1 MRASA
6 LSTVVTRR
14 VLFSEA
20 DQVDHPVSLYAA
32 TKKSNELMAHAYSK
46 LYGIPATGPRFFTV
60 YGPMGRPD
68 MAYFKF
74 ANILRADG
82 TIEIFNMGDCQRD
95 FIYVD
100 GIVEGVVCVIGRLP
114 ADCGA

>member
-14 VLFSEA
+14 APFSEA
-20 DQVDHPVSLYAA
+20 DQVDHPVSLYVAA
-32 TKKSNELMAHAYSK
+32 KKSNELMANAYSK
-46 LYGIPATGPRFFTV
+46 LYGIPATGLRFFKV

-68 MAYFKF
+68 MVYFKF

-82 TIEIFNMGDCQRD
+82 TIKIFNMGDCQRD
-95 FIYVD
+95 FTYVD
-100 GIVEGVVCVIGRLP
+100 DIVEGVVRVIDCPP
-114 ADCGA
+114 ADCGL